1 MRRQLRRRQFLGA
14 LGAAGVTGLAGCTGD
29 GADGGGGGGGAGPG
43 DGSGGGDGG
52 GGDATPTPAGTPWTL
67 PDHDSL
73 TGLDGQPVLGP
84 PPGEAPGLVVA
95 FEDPSCTI
103 CQRFE
108 RNTWPE
114 LESELVAT
122 GKVSFVYR
130 VMPITYPWG
139 KPATQALEST
149 YAFAREAGQG
159 RDAPA
164 FWGLKDAYYAE
175 RDRFASGDT
184 LAETEAYLASE
195 TDLDAEA
202 VVAAAREKRH
212 DDAVQADLAAGNEA
226 GVSATPTFF
235 LFRDGEFE
243 TTIRGAQSYNV
254 FATALGF

>member
-1 MRRQLRRRQFLGA
+1 MRRRQLLGA

-29 GADGGGGGGGAGPG
+29 GGDGGGGGAGS
-43 DGSGGGDGG
+43 DGSDGGASGGDGG
-52 GGDATPTPAGTPWTL
+52 SGATPTTTGTPWTP
-67 PDHDSL
+67 PDHESL
-73 TGLDGQPVLGP
+73 PGLDAQPVLGP
-84 PPGEAPGLVVA
+84 TPGEAPGLVVA
-95 FEDPSCTI
+95 FEDPSCTV

-149 YAFAREAGQG
+149 YAFAREAGQD

-164 FWGLKDAYYAE
+164 FWGLKDTYYAE
-175 RDRFASGDT
+175 RERFASGDA

-195 TDLDAEA
+195 TELDAAA
-202 VVAAAREKRH
+202 VIEAAREKRH

-226 GVSATPTFF
+226 GVRATPTFF